1 MKNHLLLSCIIS
13 VCIFSLPIYSQV
25 PGSNEPNKS
34 YTGEGVS
41 LSFITVNNYGNNLYI
56 DNVNIGKQYSNDIF
70 VSSIDNIK
78 ADTSYSIGSD
88 SYTIA
93 PKVTVTNVGRAAVA
107 SAFNV
112 TLSISPGGYSNTKH
126 VPSLL
131 SGVSYQIVFDNI
143 TITPGTALNIS
154 AQSNY
159 TLDENPMN
167 DQLNQ
172 YSLILPGVQRNV
184 LLEEWTSS
192 TCGPCAAN
200 NPTIDAFIE
209 GRFDSLV
216 SIKYHVGWPSP
227 GNDPMYLYNTT
238 QSYDRRYYYGV
249 NAVPHVIMDGVANPD
264 YPYSNAPSLPTAFY
278 SRKPIGSPVSI
289 AVTDERIAGDSI
301 RATVNI
307 TVHAPLMFGD
317 YRLRVMA
324 VERKITYASA
334 PGTNGEKVFYDVFR
348 KSFPGSEGITFNI
361 TPGNYSFVYTYKV
374 DKIVWVDS
382 MMYTTAFVQNDLTK
396 EVINCG
402 KARHHIEKNIF
413 VVTPPAIDFKA
424 RSFADD
430 ISDGHYSTLQN
441 SNKEILGGFNVEF
454 FEASFPPAGWRVVNP
469 DGGIT
474 FEKYEGANGPSFG
487 GSKSVRLDFY
497 DYSTAGRKDSMISR
511 VYYNI
516 ETSDTIKFD
525 WAYAIYPGYAD
536 SLIVKLSTDG
546 GVTFPYEI
554 FRKGGSGLATA
565 PSTTS
570 SFVPTPN
577 QWQTFAYPLTD
588 INVPVELTSFVAS
601 VVAKNVELTWTTA
614 TEINNMGFE
623 IEKSFDGNNFIKIGF
638 VEGRGTSSEA
648 HNYLFTDKPDLQQ
661 KTKFNYRLRQVDF
674 DGKAKYSI
682 IVNVFYD
689 VPDNVALNQNY
700 PNPFNPT
707 TTINYSIA
715 ETAPV
720 TLKIYD
726 VTGREV
732 SVLVDEVKQPGRYEI
747 TFDASSLAS
756 GVYFY
761 KLNAGSFSSVKKL
774 SVLK

>member
-348 KSFPGSEGITFNI
+348 KSFPGSEGTTFNV
-361 TPGNYSFVYTYKV
+361 TPGNYSFVFTYKV

-382 MMYTTAFVQNDLTK
+382 MMYTAAFIQNDLTK

-497 DYSTAGRKDSMISR
+497 DYSNAGRKDSMISR

-516 ETSDTIKFD
+516 ETSDTVKFD

-570 SFVPTPN
+570 SFVPTSN

-588 INVPVELTSFVAS
+588 INVPVELTSFEAA

-623 IEKSFDGNNFIKIGF
+623 IEKSFDGNNFVKIGF
-638 VEGRGTSSEA
+638 VDGRGTSSEA
-648 HNYLFTDKPDLQQ
+648 HNYLFTDKLDFQQ
-661 KTKFNYRLRQVDF
+661 KTKLSYRLRQVDF
-674 DGKAKYSI
+674 DGAAKYSS

-689 VPDNVALNQNY
+689 VPDNFTLNQNY

-747 TFDASSLAS
+747 TFDASSFAS

-761 KLNAGSFSSVKKL
+761 KLNTGSFSSVKKL

>member
-1 MKNHLLLSCIIS
+1 
-13 VCIFSLPIYSQV
+13 
-25 PGSNEPNKS
+25 
-34 YTGEGVS
+34 
-41 LSFITVNNYGNNLYI
+41 
-56 DNVNIGKQYSNDIF
+56 
-70 VSSIDNIK
+70 
-78 ADTSYSIGSD
+78 
-88 SYTIA
+88 
-93 PKVTVTNVGRAAVA
+93 
-107 SAFNV
+107 
-112 TLSISPGGYSNTKH
+112 
-126 VPSLL
+126 
-131 SGVSYQIVFDNI
+131 
-143 TITPGTALNIS
+143 
-154 AQSNY
+154 
-159 TLDENPMN
+159 
-167 DQLNQ
+167 
-172 YSLILPGVQRNV
+172 
-184 LLEEWTSS
+184 
-192 TCGPCAAN
+192 
-200 NPTIDAFIE
+200 
-209 GRFDSLV
+209 
-216 SIKYHVGWPSP
+216 
-227 GNDPMYLYNTT
+227 
-238 QSYDRRYYYGV
+238 
-249 NAVPHVIMDGVANPD
+249 
-264 YPYSNAPSLPTAFY
+264 
-278 SRKPIGSPVSI
+278 
-289 AVTDERIAGDSI
+289 
-301 RATVNI
+301 
-307 TVHAPLMFGD
+307 
-317 YRLRVMA
+317 
-324 VERKITYASA
+324 
-334 PGTNGEKVFYDVFR
+334 
-348 KSFPGSEGITFNI
+348 
-361 TPGNYSFVYTYKV
+361 
-374 DKIVWVDS
+374 
-382 MMYTTAFVQNDLTK
+382 
-396 EVINCG
+396 
-402 KARHHIEKNIF
+402 
-413 VVTPPAIDFKA
+413 
-424 RSFADD
+424 
-430 ISDGHYSTLQN
+430 
-441 SNKEILGGFNVEF
+441 
-454 FEASFPPAGWRVVNP
+454 
-469 DGGIT
+469 
-474 FEKYEGANGPSFG
+474 
-487 GSKSVRLDFY
+487 
-497 DYSTAGRKDSMISR
+497 
-511 VYYNI
+511 
-516 ETSDTIKFD
+516 
-525 WAYAIYPGYAD
+525 
-536 SLIVKLSTDG
+536 LIVKLSTDG

-689 VPDNVALNQNY
+689 VPDNFALNQNY

>member
-13 VCIFSLPIYSQV
+13 VCLFSLPIYSQV

-34 YTGEGVS
+34 STGEGVS

-112 TLSISPGGYSNTKH
+112 TLSISPGGYSNTKP

-159 TLDENPMN
+159 TSDENPLN

-200 NPTIDAFIE
+200 NPTIDAFTE

-249 NAVPHVIMDGVANPD
+249 NAVPHVIMDGVVNPD

-348 KSFPGSEGITFNI
+348 KSFPGSEGTTFNV
-361 TPGNYSFVYTYKV
+361 TPGNYSFVFTYKV

-382 MMYTTAFVQNDLTK
+382 MMYTAAFIQNDLTK

-441 SNKEILGGFNVEF
+441 SNKETLGGFNVEF

-497 DYSTAGRKDSMISR
+497 DYSNAGRKDSMISR

-516 ETSDTIKFD
+516 ETSDTVKFD

-570 SFVPTPN
+570 SFVPTSN

-588 INVPVELTSFVAS
+588 INVPVELTSFEAA

-623 IEKSFDGNNFIKIGF
+623 IEKSFDGNNFVKIGF
-638 VEGRGTSSEA
+638 VDGRGTSSEA
-648 HNYLFTDKPDLQQ
+648 HNYLFTDKLDFQQ
-661 KTKFNYRLRQVDF
+661 KTKLSYRLRQVDF

-689 VPDNVALNQNY
+689 VPDNFALNQNY

-747 TFDASSLAS
+747 AFDAFSLAS